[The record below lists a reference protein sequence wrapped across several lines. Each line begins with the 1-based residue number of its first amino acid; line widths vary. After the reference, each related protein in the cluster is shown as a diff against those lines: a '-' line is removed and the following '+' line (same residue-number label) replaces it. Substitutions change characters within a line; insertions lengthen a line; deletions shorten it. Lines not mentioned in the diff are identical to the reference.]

1 MGSSEGRVPL
11 FLSVFES
18 ILKSR
23 EVDLLE
29 QDYTQRGEAFFHVS
43 GSGHENIAF
52 LNPHLIP
59 EDYLHCHYRDKSL
72 MIARGVT
79 V

>member
-1 MGSSEGRVPL
+1 MGHSEGKVSL

-52 LNPHLIP
+52 LNPTSFLRTI
-59 EDYLHCHYRDKSL
+59 C
-72 MIARGVT
+72 IVT
-79 V
+79 IVTSP